1 MSFNV
6 TNFISQ
12 LNNPSS
18 LLLFA
23 VKDGVDVTGR
33 VGMAYY
39 EGYKGKTE
47 ESIKSGEHEAR
58 ERFIDE
64 FGGTLAWLGGVPIFR
79 KIYKETVFKAKKL
92 DPNIHLKK
100 VLIGIQD
107 EKIKKLLNKNNE
119 SLVQAFAEGVTD
131 IHGNKLAEDVVKK
144 KYLKNHIGMVLFST
158 ILPGIT
164 IACALPKLNKSLTAK
179 LTGKEKHKSTYDLH
193 PNKVRL
199 SKSAEVTF
207 AAFTS
212 KNPMSFKGGIAQNV
226 VQKLVETAQKTQ
238 LSPVDSMLTL
248 DLGISTGRIAS
259 YGRKPQ
265 ERFETAFK
273 EAGIIFFFFIAGN
286 YIKKGLETIVSGDK
300 LKNIIKEG
308 TFKKIVPDI
317 KLPNTP
323 IFLDPKVIE
332 DKKLIE
338 HLKSGK
344 IADDLK
350 EISKY
355 INIEEKDAE
364 KDAEKAAKMLEE
376 KLIPFIKDNL
386 KGDKFNPQTGEFT
399 NYVLEAS
406 RKSGIIPIEKV
417 KRTGKYALNEF
428 KFIETDNIKC
438 ISEKLTQFAEKAGTG
453 NVEAFAKK
461 AKNYKRAAII
471 LNIVI
476 CNAFLGYI
484 LPKMQYMLRE
494 HMTGTNLFP
503 AVADHLNEHGN
514 IK

>member
-1 MSFNV
+1 MSINITNV
-6 TNFISQ
+6 FSH

-18 LLLFA
+18 LGLFA
-23 VKDGVDVTGR
+23 VKDGVDVSGR

-47 ESIKSGEHEAR
+47 ASIKSGEHEAR

-100 VLIGIQD
+100 VLIGLQD
-107 EKIKKLLNKNNE
+107 EKLKKLLKKEETN
-119 SLVQAFAEGVTD
+119 LIQAFSKEAVD
-131 IHGNKLAEDVVKK
+131 KFGNKLAEDAVKK

-158 ILPGIT
+158 IFPGLT
-164 IACALPKLNKSLTAK
+164 IACALPKLNKSLTSK

-193 PNKVRL
+193 PNKVKL
-199 SKSAEVTF
+199 SKNAEVTF

-212 KNPMSFKGGIAQNV
+212 KNPVSFKGGIAQNV
-226 VQKLVETAQKTQ
+226 VQTFVNTAQSSQ
-238 LSPVDSMLTL
+238 LSPVSSMLPL
-248 DLGISTGRIAS
+248 DLGISSGRVAS

-265 ERFETAFK
+265 ERFETIFK
-273 EAGIIFFFFIAGN
+273 EAGIIFFFFKAGEW
-286 YIKKGLETIVSGDK
+286 IKKGLENTISGDK
-300 LKNIIKEG
+300 LKNIIKND
-308 TFKKIVPDI
+308 TIKKFVPDF
-317 KLPNTP
+317 KLPNIP

-332 DKKLIE
+332 DKNIIKY
-338 HLKSGK
+338 LKEGK
-344 IADDLK
+344 ILKDIEEIATHVDSEEKIINFIKENLK
-350 EISKY
+350 E
-355 INIEEKDAE
+355 
-364 KDAEKAAKMLEE
+364 
-376 KLIPFIKDNL
+376 
-386 KGDKFNPQTGEFT
+386 GKFDPKTGEFT

-417 KRTGKYALNEF
+417 KNANHYALNEF
-428 KFIETDNIKC
+428 KFINTENIVC
-438 ISEKLTQFAEKAGTG
+438 INDKLKQFAKKAGAESI
-453 NVEAFAKK
+453 EAFVKK
-461 AKNYKRAAII
+461 AKNYKRAGII
-471 LNIVI
+471 LNIAI

-494 HMTGTNLFP
+494 SMTGTNLFP
-503 AVADHLNEHGN
+503 AVADHLNEHGT